1 MEAERMITVDPW
13 EKAADCERAL
23 QAAVDPNRNAMLE
36 KVRDLWIALGNE
48 QSLMTDEDLAE
59 SVQAISRMH
68 VEWTATGRA

>member
-1 MEAERMITVDPW
+1 
-13 EKAADCERAL
+13 
-23 QAAVDPNRNAMLE
+23 MLE

-68 VEWTATGRA
+68 VEWTATGGA